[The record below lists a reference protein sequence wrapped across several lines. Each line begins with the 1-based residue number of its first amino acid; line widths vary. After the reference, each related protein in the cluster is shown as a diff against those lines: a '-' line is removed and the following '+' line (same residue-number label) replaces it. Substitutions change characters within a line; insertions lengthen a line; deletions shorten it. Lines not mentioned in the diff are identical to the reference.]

1 MVTCQLDYLTLS
13 CMTSKDISAAELLGR
28 ALETLRLHDIWDKFV
43 LVGRDKFYESVF
55 RYNDIS
61 VLVCRDTP
69 EKLIRQG
76 ICIKFTGNGLA
87 FFQEHLRDIWRCD
100 LRRIC
105 REWRSLSVGGYFT
118 RCSRIDYAIDDIC
131 RGEETPIITMRKVRN
146 AAKKR
151 EFRSRLVATRPRH
164 KMEVDFDSM
173 EKADVSLG
181 DTVYF
186 GNRKSSV
193 FCRFYDKRLEQL
205 HSHLEVDEDITSW
218 CRCEFE
224 FKGARAMA
232 AFNAFCDMN
241 DDYFNGYMS
250 KVFNNYI
257 SFINKDDVNRSRCSV
272 KRWWAEFLG
281 TSEKASL
288 VIPLFKPVTFASTSE
303 WLQKSVFPTLAYYIK
318 CIGWSAFTRMM
329 KKYIERKPT
338 KRIKQ
343 MVDDYTTVFL
353 WAAVKSDIRRP
364 DHIDSK
370 DALNQYIQRLGL
382 DPWIMTGAES
392 AAELERD
399 FEKYHVKVGAD
410 WEPFGEC
417 DYGVQLRFGSYC
429 DYPLEFLTSDY
440 VDDLE
445 VGEYY

>member
-1 MVTCQLDYLTLS
+1 MNCQLDYLTLS
-13 CMTSKDISAAELLGR
+13 CMTSKDISAGELLGR
-28 ALETLRLHDIWDKFV
+28 VLETLRLHDIWDKFV
-43 LVGRDKFYESVF
+43 LVGRDKYYESVF

-61 VLVCRDTP
+61 VLVCRDMP
-69 EKLIRQG
+69 EKLLKQG

-87 FFQEHLRDIWRCD
+87 FFQEHLRDIWHCG
-100 LRRIC
+100 LQRIC
-105 REWRSLSVGGYFT
+105 REWRALSVGGYFT
-118 RCSRIDYAIDDIC
+118 RCTRLDYAIDDIC
-131 RGEETPIITMRKVRN
+131 RGEEAPIITMRKVRN
-146 AAKKR
+146 SVKKR
-151 EFRSRLVATRPRH
+151 EFRSRLSANRPRH

-173 EKADVSLG
+173 EKDSVLLG

-205 HSHLEVDEDITSW
+205 HSHLDVDEDITSW

-232 AFNAFCDMN
+232 AFNAFCDMK
-241 DDYFNGYMS
+241 DDDFKGYMS

-257 SFINKDDVNRSRCSV
+257 SFINKDDINRSRCSV
-272 KRWWAEFLG
+272 KRWWAEFLR

-288 VIPLFKPVTFASTSE
+288 IIPPYKPVTFASTSQ

-318 CIGWSAFTRMM
+318 CIGWAAFTRMM
-329 KKYIERKPT
+329 KKYIERNPT

-353 WAAVKSDIRRP
+353 FAWRHSDKRSP
-364 DHIDSK
+364 DYIDPK
-370 DALNQYIQRLGL
+370 EAYDQYLQRLGL

-392 AAELERD
+392 AKELEKD
-399 FEKYHVKVGAD
+399 FEKYHVKIGED
-410 WEPFGEC
+410 WEPFGLF
-417 DYGVQLRFGSYC
+417 DYGVQLSVYD
-429 DYPLEFLTSDY
+429 DYPPEFLTSDY
-440 VDDLE
+440 EDDLLDF
-445 VGEYY
+445 